1 MRLLLQVRESVI
13 HYIAVIGANA
23 HIQSHICKDNG
34 LPALRFAREDESIR
48 DTFCF
53 TASSGS
59 AREQLRERAPVQ
71 TRFTAKDAGGI
82 LSDMLAAWVEPSVHK
97 MTDTQTSAT
106 MQDDTD
112 NGLVTAWLLDGKG
125 GGKRIDWQTIDQWQ
139 PSDGLLWMHLDYSH
153 ANTER
158 WLQAESGISPIIQSV
173 LISEETRP
181 RCELFENGLLAIL
194 RGVNLN
200 PGSDPEDMV
209 SVRLWIEG
217 TRIISCRR
225 RRIASIRD
233 VENALARNVGPRT
246 QGGFLAH
253 LSEQLGDKVD
263 AVIESLENETELLE
277 DLLLTEESSSLR
289 PQLSAIRRTV
299 IHLRR
304 YLAPQ
309 RDALKRLQAMEI
321 EWMSQNARSRL
332 NEAAD
337 QTQRYLE
344 GLDAIRDQSL
354 VTQEELSQKLSEQ
367 TEKRM
372 YLLSIITTVFLPLGF
387 LTGLLGINVGGM
399 PGTDSALA
407 FWIVCLLAIIMGA
420 GTLWILR
427 INRWF

>member
-1 MRLLLQVRESVI
+1 MI
-13 HYIAVIGANA
+13 DANTP
-23 HIQSHICKDNG
+23 
-34 LPALRFAREDESIR
+34 LPA
-48 DTFCF
+48 
-53 TASSGS
+53 
-59 AREQLRERAPVQ
+59 
-71 TRFTAKDAGGI
+71 
-82 LSDMLAAWVEPSVHK
+82 
-97 MTDTQTSAT
+97 
-106 MQDDTD
+106 QDDTD

-125 GGKRIDWQTIDQWQ
+125 GGRRMEWHEIADWQAEN
-139 PSDGLLWMHLDYSH
+139 GLLWLHFDYGH
-153 ANTER
+153 ENTER
-158 WLQAESGISPIIQSV
+158 WLRDESGINPIIQSV

-200 PGSDPEDMV
+200 PGADPEDMV
-209 SVRLWIEG
+209 SVRLWLED

-225 RRIASIRD
+225 RRIASVRD
-233 VENALARNVGPRT
+233 LENALGRNAGPRS

-253 LSEQLGDKVD
+253 LSELLGDKVD
-263 AVIESLENETELLE
+263 AVIESLESETELLE
-277 DLLLTEESSSLR
+277 DLLLTADSSSLR
-289 PQLSAIRRTV
+289 PQLSTIRRTV

-321 EWMSQNARSRL
+321 DWLSQNARSRL

-367 TEKRM
+367 TGKRM

-399 PGTDSALA
+399 PGSDYAFA
-407 FWIVCLLAIIMGA
+407 FWIVCLLALLMG
-420 GTLWILR
+420 GITLWILR
-427 INRWF
+427 IKRWF

>member
-1 MRLLLQVRESVI
+1 
-13 HYIAVIGANA
+13 
-23 HIQSHICKDNG
+23 
-34 LPALRFAREDESIR
+34 
-48 DTFCF
+48 
-53 TASSGS
+53 
-59 AREQLRERAPVQ
+59 
-71 TRFTAKDAGGI
+71 
-82 LSDMLAAWVEPSVHK
+82 
-97 MTDTQTSAT
+97 MTDTNTLPPSH
-106 MQDDTD
+106 DDTD

-125 GGKRIDWQTIDQWQ
+125 GGKRIGWQEIADWQAVH
-139 PSDGLLWMHLDYSH
+139 GLLWIHLDYSH
-153 ANTER
+153 ANSER
-158 WLQAESGISPIIQSV
+158 WLRDESGVSPIIQSV

-209 SVRLWIEG
+209 SVRLWIEH

-225 RRIASIRD
+225 RRVASIRD
-233 VENALARNVGPRT
+233 LENALARNVGPRA

-263 AVIESLENETELLE
+263 AVIESLENETEMLE
-277 DLLLTEESSSLR
+277 DLLQTEESRSLR
-289 PQLSAIRRTV
+289 PQLSTIRRTV

-321 EWMSQNARSRL
+321 QWMSQSARSRL

-399 PGTDSALA
+399 PGTGSPIA
-407 FWIVCLLAIIMGA
+407 FWIVCLLALIMGA